1 MDGKYLLGC
10 DPGFRNWGSALLEEK
25 NGELELI
32 RTWLLNPSSFC
43 SMAHFVEH
51 LWNEVTCFDQRTIS
65 SVVIERFVPFNST
78 ATAEAEYINH
88 AIGALCGI
96 VRLKD
101 PFLQPLLVRSVEW
114 KTNLVKALVK
124 TKGFDNP
131 SATLDKKFSFAA
143 AEACLDFEKL
153 DRKRSD
159 HEADSICLAA
169 YPRIMENV
177 QLLKKLP

>member
-1 MDGKYLLGC
+1 METRYLLGC
-10 DPGFRNWGSALLEEK
+10 DPGWKNWGSALLKEE
-25 NGELELI
+25 NGELELVH
-32 RTWLLNPSSFC
+32 TWLLNPSTFPSV
-43 SMAHFVEH
+43 SHFAEH
-51 LWNEVTCFDQRTIS
+51 LWNEVSCFDQRTVS
-65 SVVIERFVPFNST
+65 SVVIERFVPFGGQ
-78 ATAEAEYINH
+78 ATAEAEAINH
-88 AIGALCGI
+88 TIGSLCGI
-96 VRLKD
+96 IRLKD

-114 KTNLVKALVK
+114 KTALVKALVK

-153 DRKRSD
+153 DKERTD

-169 YPRIMENV
+169 YPQIMKNV